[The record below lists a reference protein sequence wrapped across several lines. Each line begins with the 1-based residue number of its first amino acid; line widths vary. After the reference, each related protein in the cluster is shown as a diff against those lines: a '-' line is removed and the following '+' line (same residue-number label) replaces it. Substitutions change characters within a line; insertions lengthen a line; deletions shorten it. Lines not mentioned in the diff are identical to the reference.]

1 MSNPDANSVKL
12 GRLNRADIL
21 ASALQ
26 LLDEVGLPDLS
37 MRRLAAKLDMQPSGL
52 YWHFENKQTL
62 FARLSDHI
70 VDHILPEEDSSLT
83 WQEQSLIAA
92 CALRDS
98 LLAYRDGAE
107 IVSSTLALGLGAE
120 AAFDRIRR
128 PLLQSGFADDLV
140 RVATE
145 SIVFLVLGQVW
156 HQQQRMAAD
165 SLGVVA
171 GLAETTS
178 SSIASA
184 NNQDALAAGIALIL
198 SGLGQESLH
207 PQPKAERKIN

>member
-1 MSNPDANSVKL
+1 MSNPDANSLRL
-12 GRLNRADIL
+12 GRLNRADII

-70 VDHILPEEDSSLT
+70 VDHIVSDEDSSLT
-83 WQEQSLIAA
+83 WQDQSLIAA
-92 CALRDS
+92 CALRDC

-120 AAFDRIRR
+120 AAFERIRR
-128 PLLQSGFADDLV
+128 PLLKSGFAEDLV
-140 RVATE
+140 QVATE

-165 SLGVVA
+165 SLGVVS

-178 SSIASA
+178 SVIASESKH
-184 NNQDALAAGIALIL
+184 DALAAGIALIL
-198 SGLGQESLH
+198 SGLGQESL
-207 PQPKAERKIN
+207 PTQPSVARNNN

>member
-1 MSNPDANSVKL
+1 MSNPDANSVKV

-70 VDHILPEEDSSLT
+70 VDHIVPEEDSRLT

-92 CALRDS
+92 CALRDC

-178 SSIASA
+178 SAIASA

-207 PQPKAERKIN
+207 AQPKAERKNN